1 MRIYVDTSALL
12 KRFVA
17 EAQSDQ
23 FDRFVMQSSESDE
36 LTLSP
41 LCLTEA
47 VSALKRRERM
57 GELDTNYVMS
67 AWGQLQQEV
76 SAGLW
81 MVVPFPALAFAKAC
95 ENMLGLAT
103 PLAALD
109 ALHLATAQLS
119 NCQAMASADVRLCEA
134 AQQIGLKV
142 HRFDS

>member
-17 EAQSDQ
+17 EAQSDR
-23 FDRFVMQSSESDE
+23 FDQFVMQSSESDE

-57 GELDTNYVMS
+57 GELDANYVLS

-81 MVVPFPALAFAKAC
+81 MMTPFPALAFAKAC
-95 ENMLGLAT
+95 EAMLALTT

-109 ALHLATAQLS
+109 ALHLATAQLC
-119 NCQAMASADVRLCEA
+119 NCQAMASADARLCEA
-134 AQQIGLKV
+134 AHQAGLQV

>member
-12 KRFVA
+12 KRYVA
-17 EAQSDQ
+17 EAQSEQ
-23 FDRFVMQSSESDE
+23 FDQFVMQSSESDE

-57 GELDTNYVMS
+57 GELDANYVLS

-81 MVVPFPALAFAKAC
+81 MMTPFSALAFAKAC
-95 ENMLGLAT
+95 EDMLALAT

-119 NCQAMASADVRLCEA
+119 NCQAMASADARLCEA
-134 AQQIGLKV
+134 ARQVGLQV
-142 HRFDS
+142 HRFDA